1 MHSQLGNVF
10 FRMEVLDDPIDI
22 YTPITNIKSSILSKR
37 NQHKKV
43 HWEESV
49 IDNEYKHTIRK
60 TKHLAHLTQKLAKLQ
75 AKIIEQEDLIERQVE
90 EVTRLTGLWARAQ
103 EGEIPEGFERK
114 YRRANKL
121 QLQLT
126 YFSLRYYL
134 RYRKRSQ
141 HSHPRPTFGQST

>member
-22 YTPITNIKSSILSKR
+22 YTPITNTESSILSKR
-37 NQHKKV
+37 NQQKKV

-60 TKHLAHLTQKLAKLQ
+60 AKHLEQLTQKLAKLR

-121 QLQLT
+121 KLQLT
-126 YFSLRYYL
+126 YFSLRYHL

-141 HSHPRPTFGQST
+141 HSHPRPSFGQST